1 MDCKLLKYKGY
12 MNLYKDEIKCQQMV
26 NKIFNRADVDSS
38 GAIDY
43 TEFLVAYSEL

>member
-1 MDCKLLKYKGY
+1 MDCKLFKYKGY
-12 MNLYKDEIKCQQMV
+12 MKLYDEIKCQHMV
-26 NKIFNRADVDSS
+26 NKIFSRADVDSS